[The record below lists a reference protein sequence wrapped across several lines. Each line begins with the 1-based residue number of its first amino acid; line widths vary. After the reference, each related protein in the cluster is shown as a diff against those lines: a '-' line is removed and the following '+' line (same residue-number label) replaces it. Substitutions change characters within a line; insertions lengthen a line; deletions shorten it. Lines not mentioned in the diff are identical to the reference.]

1 MPLAVRQRFA
11 KSFELVADLLGVSVA
26 TVNRH
31 ARSGQ
36 LRADAQMPGSKGAR
50 LFHPSEVARFRSDM
64 AAEAA
69 RLVGSSWNI
78 E

>member
-1 MPLAVRQRFA
+1 MLMLVHVLNGLLTTA
-11 KSFELVADLLGVSVA
+11 EVADLLGVSVA

-69 RLVGSSWNI
+69 S
-78 E
+78 